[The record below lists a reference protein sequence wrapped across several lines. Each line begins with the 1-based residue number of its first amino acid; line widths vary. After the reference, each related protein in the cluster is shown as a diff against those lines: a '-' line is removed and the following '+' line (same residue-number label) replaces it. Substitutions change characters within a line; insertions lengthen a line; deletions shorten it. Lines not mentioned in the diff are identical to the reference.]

1 MQPASIID
9 VFEEGADIGSSL
21 VDRRIS
27 FAVHFFL
34 LQSAHEALGLG
45 VVIRVAGA
53 AHADQ
58 DATLRQLFAIV
69 GAGILHAPVRVMD
82 EAWLGVSGDQG
93 HVERLDGQARL
104 EMVGERPADHL
115 ARKSV
120 ENDGEINKLLRQPD
134 IGDVGDPNLI
144 EPCGNKS
151 AREIGNDREL
161 VAAVGR
167 VGNEWLLPQAQQIVL
182 AHEAQDVL
190 VIDLQAMDAPEVAAD
205 PPIAIEAIVER
216 DRLNFVAQIR
226 LRSLWRANLAKAI
239 EAGARHA
246 AELTQM
252 LDRGGALRLLR
263 VHFFNDR
270 VDGVARDDR
279 SRASMSRK
287 ASRKKRG
294 PSAACRSCA
303 RARQSAPGLAPVR
316 SAEPAEPA
324 QRPDWRE
331 PRPAYVRASGS
342 ARM

>member
-9 VFEEGADIGSSL
+9 VFEEGADIGSGL

-58 DATLRQLFAIV
+58 DATL
-69 GAGILHAPVRVMD
+69 RVMD

-134 IGDVGDPNLI
+134 IGNVGDPNLI

-252 LDRGGALRLLR
+252 LDRGGRLASP
-263 VHFFNDR
+263 
-270 VDGVARDDR
+270 AR
-279 SRASMSRK
+279 SFL
-287 ASRKKRG
+287 
-294 PSAACRSCA
+294 
-303 RARQSAPGLAPVR
+303 Q
-316 SAEPAEPA
+316 
-324 QRPDWRE
+324 
-331 PRPAYVRASGS
+331 
-342 ARM
+342 